1 MIKTDEV
8 IYRIRTQEEYDWLMQ
23 ELEKAGCR
31 WMDGTKPSKLAI
43 FYIHISNTYIYIK
56 DKKLSYGGY
65 DHYRLYHNS
74 EECIEVSDI
83 MKKPLKT
90 DKVIYRTNTQEE
102 YDWLMEQLEEADCE
116 WLGGGSPICGKEIC
130 NSTKSNSYI
139 CVENETISF
148 FDEDYLYDYLDNL
161 DYEVIEVSDLMKNE
175 KKTEILDKLET
186 MNEYLNNR
194 LKKLKLEEDDDD
206 EESQKIK
213 KIVYTTEVY
222 FE

>member
-1 MIKTDEV
+1 MIGVKKMIKTDKV
-8 IYRIRTQEEYDWLMQ
+8 VYRTRTQEEYDWLMDRLD
-23 ELEKAGCR
+23 EAG
-31 WMDGTKPSKLAI
+31 
-43 FYIHISNTYIYIK
+43 
-56 DKKLSYGGY
+56 
-65 DHYRLYHNS
+65 
-74 EECIEVSDI
+74 
-83 MKKPLKT
+83 
-90 DKVIYRTNTQEE
+90 
-102 YDWLMEQLEEADCE
+102 CE

-130 NSTKSNSYI
+130 NSTKSDSYI

-148 FDEDYLYDYLDNL
+148 FDEDYLYDYLENI